1 MNESKLIFEEE
12 TYKILGACM
21 EVYKVLGN
29 GFLESV
35 YQEALALEFTARGI
49 EFDEQKNIEI
59 KYKEHTLKQIY
70 KPDFICYGKII
81 IEVKAVTKLI
91 DEHRAQLHNYL
102 KATNYKLGLLIN
114 FGHFPLIEKE
124 RIVK

>member
-1 MNESKLIFEEE
+1 MIDEKIVYKDEGYLI
-12 TYKILGACM
+12 YGACM

-29 GFLESV
+29 GFLEPV
-35 YQEALALEFTARGI
+35 YQEALALEFKSRDI
-49 EFDEQKNIEI
+49 EFVEQPTININ
-59 KYKEHTLKQIY
+59 YKDTILKHEY
-70 KPDFICYGKII
+70 KPDFICFGKII
-81 IEVKAVTKLI
+81 LEIKAVSKLS

-114 FGHFPLIEKE
+114 FGHYPLIEKE

>member
-1 MNESKLIFEEE
+1 MNEDKIVFKEEG
-12 TYKILGACM
+12 YQIYGACM

-35 YQEALALEFTARGI
+35 YQEALALEFQSKKI
-49 EFDEQKNIEI
+49 EFIEQPALTIQ
-59 KYKEHTLKQIY
+59 YKDKLLKHEY

-81 IEVKAVTKLI
+81 VEIKAVSKLT

-102 KATNYKLGLLIN
+102 KASKYKLGILVN
-114 FGHFPLIEKE
+114 FGHYPLIEKE
-124 RIVK
+124 RIVR